1 MAGIEPT
8 VVAFNSS
15 VLVSHRVFALA
26 RERVYERR
34 CRLRNYLSFSRV
46 SLAALPIAPPD
57 QIRELAL
64 RLQLLGYEG
73 PIHQYEPFVKGLN
86 LFLNKWVL
94 IYNKNFVMFFGRLY
108 FGAKPFDHNRFFFHL
123 VKRANRTP
131 FQTFWVETPFGPWLI
146 FLGYFLGKTIFD

>member
-15 VLVSHRVFALA
+15 VLVSHRVFAFA

-34 CRLRNYLSFSRV
+34 RRLRNYLSFSRV

-73 PIHQYEPFVKGLN
+73 PIHMSPL
-86 LFLNKWVL
+86 
-94 IYNKNFVMFFGRLY
+94 
-108 FGAKPFDHNRFFFHL
+108 
-123 VKRANRTP
+123 
-131 FQTFWVETPFGPWLI
+131 
-146 FLGYFLGKTIFD
+146 